1 MTKPPKPKLPAQ
13 FAVKTI
19 RLQEMPTALPVSSP
33 YEIKNFWQQNI
44 ETADWFDRE
53 KECLVVLALDTKSKL
68 KGWNLV
74 SIGSLNESIV
84 HPREVFRPLVAIA
97 AYGFIMIHN
106 HPTGDTNPSSADH
119 RVTEKIRSA
128 AQIMSIVFFDH
139 VIVGD
144 SYYSFRESGLI

>member
-33 YEIKNFWQQNI
+33 CEIKNFWQQNI

-53 KECLVVLALDTKSKL
+53 KECLVVLALDTKLKL

-74 SIGSLNESIV
+74 SLGSLNESIA

-128 AQIMSIVFFDH
+128 AKTMDIVFFDH

>member
-1 MTKPPKPKLPAQ
+1 MNEPLTPALPAQ
-13 FAVKTI
+13 FIVKTI
-19 RLQEMPTALPVSSP
+19 RLQEMPSALPVSSP
-33 YEIKNFWQQNI
+33 YEIKSFWQQNI

-53 KECLVVLALDTKSKL
+53 KECLIVLALDTKLKL

-74 SIGSLNESIV
+74 SLGSLNESIV
-84 HPREVFRPLVAIA
+84 HPREVFRPLVAVA

-106 HPTGDTNPSSADH
+106 HPTGNTDPSSADY

-128 AQIMSIVFFDH
+128 AKTMDIVFFDH
-139 VIVGD
+139 VIIGD